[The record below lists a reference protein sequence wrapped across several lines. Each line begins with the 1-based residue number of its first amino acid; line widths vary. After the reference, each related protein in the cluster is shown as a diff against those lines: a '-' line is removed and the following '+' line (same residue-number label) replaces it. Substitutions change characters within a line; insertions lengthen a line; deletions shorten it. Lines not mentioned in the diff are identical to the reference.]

1 MAAVER
7 DKHKVE
13 ALKAAVLA
21 IEKNYGKGAI
31 TTLGAHGTMDVPCIP
46 TGIPSLDAAMGGR
59 GVPRGR
65 VAEFW
70 GNEACGKTTLCLQII
85 ANAQRSGGSA
95 AFIDAEHALDP
106 TYVKALGVDLDSLL
120 ISQPDYGEQAL
131 EIADQLS
138 RSGAVDII
146 VIDSVAALVP
156 KAELEGDMGDAVMGG
171 QARMMAQALRKLTAT
186 LGRTQT
192 TIIFT
197 NQTREKI
204 GVMFGN
210 PETTPGGRALKFF
223 ASMRVNLKFIGAIK
237 DGDQRIGG
245 RVKIDV
251 VKNKIAPPYGHTE
264 VDLLAGTGFSRDAD
278 LVDEGVLRGVL
289 TKQGAWISFQGTKL
303 GNGRDMAKAFLKENQ
318 DVAAAIEAELR
329 KTAAAKAAGGTG
341 AATAPAA

>member
-1 MAAVER
+1 MAVIER
-7 DKHKVE
+7 DKHKTE

-31 TTLGAHGTMDVPCIP
+31 TTLGMAGAIDVPCIA
-46 TGIPSLDAAMGGR
+46 TGIPSLDLAMGGR

-85 ANAQRSGGSA
+85 ANAQRAGGSA

-106 TYVKALGVDLDSLL
+106 TYTRALGVDLDSLL

-131 EIADQLS
+131 EIADQLA
-138 RSGAVDII
+138 RSGAVDVI

-156 KAELEGDMGDAVMGG
+156 KSELEGEMGDAQMGA
-171 QARMMAQALRKLTAT
+171 QARMMAQALRKLTGT

-223 ASMRVNLKFIGAIK
+223 ASMRLNLKYIGAIK

-264 VDLLAGTGFSRDAD
+264 VDLIGGQGFSREGD
-278 LVDEGVLRGVL
+278 LVDDGVARGIL
-289 TKQGAWISFQGTKL
+289 TKQGSWVAFQGTKL
-303 GNGRDMAKAFLKENQ
+303 GNGRDVAKAFLKENA
-318 DVAAAIEAELR
+318 DVAVAIEAEIR
-329 KTAAAKAAGGTG
+329 KHFAAKRAEAS
-341 AATAPAA
+341 ASAPAA